1 MKVRPLICPR
11 CGADLS
17 PAGERNAYKC
27 PRCGLNVALDFSSVE
42 GMSEEER
49 AAVLER
55 DRARA
60 ERDRARFERDRER
73 AERDKVRAPIE
84 AEMQVRRLERE
95 REKERNDNIIGFAAL
110 GLLVVLMLFC
120 LLMANAPSIGALF
133 TGDIAVP
140 ASSGDLEGIL
150 YSDVEQR
157 FADAGFTNIE
167 CIDLNDLDLVGGF
180 FNSDGSVDH
189 ITINGEDD
197 FSSSSHYPSDAT
209 IRIYYH
215 SHPD

>member
-1 MKVRPLICPR
+1 MKVKPLICPR

-17 PAGERNAYKC
+17 PAGERNAYRC
-27 PRCGLNVALDFSSVE
+27 SRCGLNVVLDFTSVE

-84 AEMQVRRLERE
+84 AEMQERQLERE
-95 REKERNDNIIGFAAL
+95 REKERNNNKVGFAIL
-110 GLLVVLMLFC
+110 GLFVALMLFC
-120 LLMANAPSIGALF
+120 LLMANVSDIGAFF
-133 TGDIAVP
+133 TGDIVVP
-140 ASSGDLEGIL
+140 ASSGDLTGIS
-150 YSDVEQR
+150 YSDAEQR
-157 FADAGFTNIE
+157 FTDAGFTNIE
-167 CIDLNDLDLVGGF
+167 CIDLNDLDLVSGF

-189 ITINGEDD
+189 ITINGEEN
-197 FSSSSHYPSDAT
+197 FSSSSHYPSDAMV
-209 IRIYYH
+209 RIYYH